1 MFFINVCLVAL
12 FHRMGTYFYSLFVH
26 GSRTTYMK
34 RGQNNPSVEMKR
46 SSLKCNDYQQKKVVN
61 VIEIFEVFE
70 GGRLRV

>member
-1 MFFINVCLVAL
+1 M
-12 FHRMGTYFYSLFVH
+12 Y
-26 GSRTTYMK
+26 YMK

-70 GGRLRV
+70 GGNCVYDLSHGK